1 MFSFTV
7 RNFSS
12 VSFLGDVNSHRRARF
27 FFPPHPAN
35 LCTAIQSK
43 PLPQFQLRGKSPKK
57 KTVIGDI
64 YYLKLNKI
72 IK

>member
-12 VSFLGDVNSHRRARF
+12 VNFLGDVNSPRRARF
-27 FFPPHPAN
+27 FSPPHPAN

-43 PLPQFQLRGKSPKK
+43 PPPS
-57 KTVIGDI
+57 
-64 YYLKLNKI
+64 LNYEEKAQRRKRLSGHI
-72 IK
+72 LSQIE